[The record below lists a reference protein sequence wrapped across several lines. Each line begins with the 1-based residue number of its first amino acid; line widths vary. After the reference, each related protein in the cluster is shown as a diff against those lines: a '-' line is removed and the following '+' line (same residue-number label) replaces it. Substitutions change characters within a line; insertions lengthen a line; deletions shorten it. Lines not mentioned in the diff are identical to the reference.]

1 MSETVLV
8 DVLDQVATLT
18 LNRPERRN
26 AWTLQLANELSDA
39 LERCDADD
47 DIRVVVVTGA
57 GTTFSVGADIGSGD
71 LSNPGDGS
79 NAPEDDRMPS
89 VFPPMLRKP
98 VIAAINGD
106 AVGGGITFS
115 LLCDIRVVAEEARI
129 GFVFVR
135 RGVIPEMGAHLTL
148 PRVVGLATALDLIL
162 SGRLISAQEAA
173 ALGLCSQVIPA
184 ADVLPTAL
192 RLAREIAEQTAPV
205 PAAISKQLLWRDVL
219 AELSELIDEE
229 TELLRWCSQQPD
241 GAEGVA
247 SFVEKRRPRW
257 TGRPSIDV
265 PPVWSA
271 PSSHG

>member
-1 MSETVLV
+1 MPESVLIEV
-8 DVLDQVATLT
+8 VDQVATLT

-47 DIRVVVVTGA
+47 NVRVVVVTGA
-57 GTTFSVGADIGSGD
+57 GNAFSVGADIGSGD

-79 NAPEDDRMPS
+79 TTPDDDRMPS

-106 AVGGGITFS
+106 AVGAGITFS
-115 LLCDIRVVAEEARI
+115 LLCDIRVLAREARV
-129 GFVFVR
+129 GLVFLR

-162 SGRLISAQEAA
+162 SGRLISADESAD
-173 ALGLCSQVIPA
+173 LGLCHRLVPA

-192 RLAREIAEQTAPV
+192 SIAHELADKTAPV
-205 PAAISKQLLWRDVL
+205 PAAISKQLLWRGVL
-219 AELSELIDEE
+219 AELTELIDEE
-229 TELLRWCSQQPD
+229 TELLRWCSRQPD
-241 GAEGVA
+241 GAEGIA
-247 SFVEKRRPRW
+247 SFVEKRTPRW
-257 TGRPSIDV
+257 TGRPSV
-265 PPVWSA
+265 ELPLL
-271 PSSHG
+271 

>member
-1 MSETVLV
+1 MPETVLI
-8 DVLDQVATLT
+8 DVIDQVATLT

-47 DIRVVVVTGA
+47 NVRVVVVTGA
-57 GTTFSVGADIGSGD
+57 GNAFSVGADIGSGD

-79 NAPEDDRMPS
+79 ATPDDDRMPS

-106 AVGGGITFS
+106 AVGAGITFS
-115 LLCDIRVVAEEARI
+115 LLCDIRVLAREARV

-162 SGRLISAQEAA
+162 SGRLISADESAD
-173 ALGLCSQVIPA
+173 LGLCHRLAPA
-184 ADVLPTAL
+184 AEVLPTAL
-192 RLAREIAEQTAPV
+192 SIAQDLAEKTAPV
-205 PAAISKQLLWRDVL
+205 SAAISKQLLWRDVL
-219 AELSELIDEE
+219 ADLSEMIDEE

-241 GAEGVA
+241 GTEGIA
-247 SFVEKRRPRW
+247 SFVEKRAPRW
-257 TGRPSIDV
+257 TGRPSVDV
-265 PPVWSA
+265 PPLWSA
-271 PSSHG
+271 SADHG